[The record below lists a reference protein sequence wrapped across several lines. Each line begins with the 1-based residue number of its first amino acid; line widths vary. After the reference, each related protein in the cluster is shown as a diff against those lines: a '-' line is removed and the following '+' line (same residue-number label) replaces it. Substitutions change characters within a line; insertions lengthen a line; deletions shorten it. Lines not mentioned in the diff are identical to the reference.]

1 MTEENH
7 LSSFE
12 RFCQKTSLHGWI
24 YIGDK
29 NASQLQKSFWIFSI
43 FLSILLAIFLI
54 YKQTKDFM
62 NATIVTTL
70 DSIDVPLT
78 EIYFPS
84 VVLCNNNQIRQSYLD
99 ENDLD
104 IKTSTKLD
112 GWSTHQKCQDLHLL
126 SKVIVYLSHLNF
138 YAKILSPL
146 KC

>member
-29 NASQLQKSFWIFSI
+29 NASQLQKSFWIFSN
-43 FLSILLAIFLI
+43 FLSIFLTIFLI

-112 GWSTHQKCQDLHLL
+112 GWSTHQACQDLHLL
-126 SKVIVYLSHLNF
+126 SKVSVFLNF
-138 YAKILSPL
+138 KVVKSHQ
-146 KC
+146 KCLI

>member
-29 NASQLQKSFWIFSI
+29 NVSKLQKSFWIFSI

-112 GWSTHQKCQDLHLL
+112 GWSTHQACQDLHLL
-126 SKVIVYLSHLNF
+126 SKVSVFLNF
-138 YAKILSPL
+138 KVVKSHQ
-146 KC
+146 KCLI

>member
-1 MTEENH
+1 MTEENN
-7 LSSFE
+7 SSTFE
-12 RFCQKTSLHGWI
+12 NFCQNTSLHGWI
-24 YIGDK
+24 YIGEK
-29 NASQLQKSFWIFSI
+29 TASKLQKSFWIFTV
-43 FLSILLAIFLI
+43 FMSILLAIFLA
-54 YKQTKDFM
+54 YKQTKDFT

-112 GWSTHQKCQDLHLL
+112 GWSTHQACQDLHLL
-126 SKVIVYLSHLNF
+126 SKVSVFLNF
-138 YAKILSPL
+138 KVVKSHQ
-146 KC
+146 KCLI